1 MAEAFAVVKVGKS
14 EWLFANMT
22 PCSRIQNMV
31 GESTALTD
39 PDRNPSNTKV
49 TTLCGF
55 VPPAFSSPGRNAGR
69 MVHAAK
75 ATANQAKFF
84 FIQDPFS
91 TTEKLDWIHWRRLKP
106 APLKAPR
113 NTNGNGPILRRYR
126 IVCKDCFVAR
136 NLQYIL

>member
-49 TTLCGF
+49 TTLRGF
-55 VPPAFSSPGRNAGR
+55 VPPAFSRPGRNAGR

-75 ATANQAKFF
+75 ATANQTKCF
-84 FIQDPFS
+84 FIRNPFATS
-91 TTEKLDWIHWRRLKP
+91 EGLFCIPWRRL
-106 APLKAPR
+106 
-113 NTNGNGPILRRYR
+113 
-126 IVCKDCFVAR
+126 
-136 NLQYIL
+136 